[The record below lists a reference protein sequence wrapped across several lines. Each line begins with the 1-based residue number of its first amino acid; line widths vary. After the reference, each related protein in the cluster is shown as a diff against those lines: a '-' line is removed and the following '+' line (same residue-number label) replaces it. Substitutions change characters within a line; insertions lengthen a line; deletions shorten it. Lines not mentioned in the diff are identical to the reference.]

1 MVAPTASFTG
11 PSFYDEQLVP
21 VQFGPFAEQLV
32 ARIPANVRGPVLE
45 IACGT
50 GALTRPLRERLDA
63 SVELVATDLAPGMLD
78 YAQARSQGRA
88 GITWRAADAQQL
100 PFADGAF
107 GAVACAF
114 GFMFCPDRLAAL
126 REARRVL
133 APGGLLAFTVWDRI
147 EANPHALAN
156 AQVLE
161 ARFPGDAQM
170 KFRTPYEMSDEG
182 VLRDLLDGGGLCRRH
197 DRHLPP
203 DYPGRRSAHAGE
215 RADPRHARSALL
227 VERGVAL
234 DEVID
239 EVAAA
244 LARQGGSPYA
254 GHAQA
259 RIVTARVSVA
269 RCTVACPA
277 GCRADVPMCRCADVP
292 SPWRRGEYVGTWVG
306 SRVRWRALRR
316 GPSVC
321 QNGPH
326 WRPCT
331 DDGSRNRFDRSRRAA
346 TPVQGGRCAG
356 AVLAARGGA
365 VHRRRLGARGRRRWT
380 SRSSASAAAA
390 RRDRSQ
396 GAPAGRRPV
405 TLLLHKPA
413 GMGTAQAQAALGAAS
428 HWSGDT
434 SGIRRIKSHGAG
446 QVALLALPTPASGL
460 AVFSQDGRIVR
471 KLTEDAA

>member
-182 VLRDLLDGGGLCRRH
+182 VLQGLLAAAGFADVAIDTCR
-197 DRHLPP
+197 LPIR
-203 DYPGRRSAHAGE
+203 GV
-215 RADPRHARSALL
+215 DPHTLASGQIRGTPRSALL

-239 EVAAA
+239 DVAAA

-259 RIVTARVSVA
+259 KIVTARF
-269 RCTVACPA
+269 P
-277 GCRADVPMCRCADVP
+277 
-292 SPWRRGEYVGTWVG
+292 
-306 SRVRWRALRR
+306 
-316 GPSVC
+316 
-321 QNGPH
+321 
-326 WRPCT
+326 
-331 DDGSRNRFDRSRRAA
+331 
-346 TPVQGGRCAG
+346 
-356 AVLAARGGA
+356 
-365 VHRRRLGARGRRRWT
+365 
-380 SRSSASAAAA
+380 
-390 RRDRSQ
+390 
-396 GAPAGRRPV
+396 
-405 TLLLHKPA
+405 
-413 GMGTAQAQAALGAAS
+413 
-428 HWSGDT
+428 
-434 SGIRRIKSHGAG
+434 
-446 QVALLALPTPASGL
+446 
-460 AVFSQDGRIVR
+460 
-471 KLTEDAA
+471 